1 MKYRF
6 KVNSDWSD
14 WQNYT
19 GSIRDIIDSIDPK
32 AEFETAFSSMDE
44 VRQERDKLI
53 TETDWTQT
61 LDCPLS
67 DEKKAEF
74 LAYRQTLRDIP
85 QTYNDPDSVVWP
97 EKPVIQK

>member
-1 MKYRF
+1 MKY
-6 KVNSDWSD
+6 KILVNGVWQD
-14 WQNYT
+14 WQIYT

-44 VRQERDKLI
+44 VRQGRDKLI

-85 QTYNDPDSVVWP
+85 QTYSNPDDVVWP
-97 EKPVIQK
+97 SKPTI